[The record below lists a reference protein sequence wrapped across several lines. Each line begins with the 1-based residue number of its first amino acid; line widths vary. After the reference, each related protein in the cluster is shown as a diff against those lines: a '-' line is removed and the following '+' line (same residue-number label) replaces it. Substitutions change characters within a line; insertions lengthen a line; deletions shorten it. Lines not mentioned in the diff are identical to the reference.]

1 MYFVGPCEKKASILS
16 AKPPSCFE
24 KYRGVLTVS
33 LHSQQDH
40 PVPKK
45 QLQLV
50 GVTAMFIAAKYEEM
64 YPPEIYDFAYVTD
77 HTYTTANIR
86 EMEMTVL
93 RVLDFSLGRP
103 LPIQFLRRG
112 SKIAEVSVCG
122 LPHDCRPTELAPVCQ
137 LGQRLC
143 LPSSGGRRATRP
155 GQVLP
160 GALHGGLRDGPHPA
174 VQGGQRCAVA
184 FTPRLRLR

>member
-1 MYFVGPCEKKASILS
+1 
-16 AKPPSCFE
+16 
-24 KYRGVLTVS
+24 
-33 LHSQQDH
+33 
-40 PVPKK
+40 
-45 QLQLV
+45 
-50 GVTAMFIAAKYEEM
+50 MFIAAKYEEM

-112 SKIAEVSVCG
+112 SKIAEVSLLFPECS
-122 LPHDCRPTELAPVCQ
+122 PTPKRSHRRKVGKL
-137 LGQRLC
+137 LWL
-143 LPSSGGRRATRP
+143 LSTGGRRATRP

-160 GALHGGLRDGPHPA
+160 GALHGGLRHGPHSA
-174 VQGGQRCAVA
+174 IQGGQRRPVA
-184 FTPRLRLR
+184 LAHCLQMRGLGKTLPALFFSGSLMPGYLPCSGPSVHQKVQL